1 MWTKI
6 TKAQRLSNDEADR
19 IMDYIAY
26 AVLVFSTLGLIGQF
40 FMIAFSQPE
49 KSPREIF
56 HKQGP
61 LPK

>member
-40 FMIAFSQPE
+40 FMIAF
-49 KSPREIF
+49 
-56 HKQGP
+56 
-61 LPK
+61 